1 MKESTSMRIVQFL
14 VGSSF
19 VLELAACSAPT
30 PAPTAAP
37 DVGKRFVA
45 EHGMVASGNPYASE
59 AGVEMLRRGG
69 NAVDAAVAAT
79 FAIGVVEPMMSGLG
93 AGGGMMIWRQ
103 HEHAADYLGFY
114 SAAGAA
120 GGSAVQGYTGSR
132 VSARGVGVP
141 GAVAGLLE
149 AHAKY
154 GRLPRAVVMEPAIR
168 LAANGHVANSLLAR
182 EVMVDSA
189 KVGHTAGARRVFL
202 PNGRPVRAG
211 DLVVQPELAAT
222 LRRIAADGPSAF
234 YTGTVAND
242 LVQTLGADGSPIT
255 LDDLARYRPHWKSA
269 LCTTYRG
276 RVVLSAPPPQSGM
289 EVLEA
294 LNLLETSLPMPAL
307 PSRDPRAFAALAG
320 ALRVSV
326 ADRGAVIGD
335 ALQVGVP
342 AAGAS
347 SKAFART
354 RTAAAADTTSTRMQ
368 AGDAWPE
375 DSLPV
380 ASECAPYH
388 VQGRS
393 ARPAATNDAQRSR
406 NPSTQELF
414 SETTHLSVVD
424 DEGNAVSLTNTNGL
438 GFGSGSWVDGFF
450 LNSAMY
456 NFSSRGG
463 PNAPAPYKV
472 PASTISPTILLR
484 DGRVEMVV
492 GSPGSAAIPPAIV
505 QTIMYTIDYGL
516 DPMQAVRMPRIIP
529 NAAGRLQIEDG
540 FSNDVLAAAR
550 RFGYDVATAPPTDMA
565 FGGVHVIARVG
576 NRWVGAADPR
586 RDGEVRG
593 Y

>member
-1 MKESTSMRIVQFL
+1 MSMRVVSSLASASFL
-14 VGSSF
+14 CA
-19 VLELAACSAPT
+19 LAACSAPT

-45 EHGMVASGNPYASE
+45 EHGVVASGNPYASE

-103 HEHAADYLGFY
+103 SARSADYLDFY

-120 GGSAVQGYTGSR
+120 GGSAVQGYTGTR
-132 VSARGVGVP
+132 VSARGVGIP

-168 LAANGHVANSLLAR
+168 LAADGYTANSLLAR
-182 EVMVDSA
+182 EVAADTE
-189 KVGHTAGARRVFL
+189 KIQHTAGARRIFL

-211 DLVVQPELAAT
+211 DLIVQPELAAT
-222 LRRIAADGPSAF
+222 LKRIATDGPNAF
-234 YTGTVAND
+234 YTGQVAQD
-242 LVQTLGADGSPIT
+242 LVRTLGADGSPMT

-294 LNLLETSLPMPAL
+294 LNLLETSLPAPAL

-326 ADRGAVIGD
+326 TDRGAFVGD
-335 ALQVGVP
+335 PLQVGVP

-347 SKAFART
+347 SKTFART
-354 RTAAAADTTSTRMQ
+354 RAMAAADTTSVRAQ
-368 AGDAWPE
+368 VGDAWAA
-375 DSLPV
+375 DSLPA
-380 ASECAPYH
+380 ASDCAPYH

-406 NPSTQELF
+406 QPHADELF

-424 DEGNAVSLTNTNGL
+424 NEGNAVSLTNTNGL
-438 GFGSGSWVDGFF
+438 GFGTGSWVDGFF

-463 PNAPAPYKV
+463 PNAPAPYKT

-505 QTIMYTIDYGL
+505 QTIMYTLDYGL

-529 NAAGRLQIEDG
+529 SATGRLQIEDG
-540 FSNDVLAAAR
+540 FSNEVLAAAR